1 MPALIFDLFGTL
13 VDGRSDELAH
23 EELSKFLAEVHGGAF
38 RPEEHLSIYR
48 RLVEERDIG
57 SADAVWAALE
67 VLSEQKGFKV
77 AVSREDVEAIHA
89 EFHGRYALIYDDA
102 VGALEKA
109 KSAVGKLGLVSDA
122 DTKVAD
128 AILDALGLRKYF
140 DVVVTSGELGTKK
153 PDPKLFI
160 EAARRL
166 RVSTRECAVIGDS
179 WKDVEGGKKAG
190 MKVVLVQRAAQ
201 QAWGTAYVPDD
212 LASNLIE
219 AVRKALKALTAQ

>member
-13 VDGRSDELAH
+13 IDGRSDELAH
-23 EELSKFLAEVHGGAF
+23 EELSKFLAEVHEAAF
-38 RPEEHLSIYR
+38 SPDEHLAIYR
-48 RLVEERDIG
+48 KLVEGRDIG
-57 SADAVWAALE
+57 SADAVWAALIA
-67 VLSEQKGFKV
+67 LSKQKDFKI
-77 AVSREDVEAIHA
+77 AVSREDIETIHA

-102 VGALEKA
+102 EDALKKA

-122 DTKVAD
+122 DAVVAGT
-128 AILDALGLRKYF
+128 ILDALGLRKYF
-140 DVVVTSGELGTKK
+140 NVVVTSGELGIKK

-201 QAWGTAYVPDD
+201 QAWSTAYKPDD
-212 LASNLIE
+212 RASNLIE
-219 AVRKALKALTAQ
+219 AVQKALKILTVQ